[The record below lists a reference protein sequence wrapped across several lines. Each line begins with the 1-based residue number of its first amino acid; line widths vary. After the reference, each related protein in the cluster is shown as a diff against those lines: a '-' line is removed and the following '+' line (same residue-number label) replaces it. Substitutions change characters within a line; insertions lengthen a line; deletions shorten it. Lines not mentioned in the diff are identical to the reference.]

1 MLQSQAVFD
10 PKQSFCTG
18 CDSFWILLQA
28 TEGLQGRR
36 MWHVAQLHGSQR
48 GPDRITGQQPMELSN
63 TAEEAQNA
71 GITLDAGLQGCIT
84 VQQQSWLAAIAAK
97 QGIKD

>member
-1 MLQSQAVFD
+1 
-10 PKQSFCTG
+10 
-18 CDSFWILLQA
+18 
-28 TEGLQGRR
+28 
-36 MWHVAQLHGSQR
+36 
-48 GPDRITGQQPMELSN
+48 MELSN

>member
-1 MLQSQAVFD
+1 MSPASCLDDRDYMLQSQAVFD
-10 PKQSFCTG
+10 PKQSFCSG

-48 GPDRITGQQPMELSN
+48 GTRPDHR
-63 TAEEAQNA
+63 
-71 GITLDAGLQGCIT
+71 
-84 VQQQSWLAAIAAK
+84 AAADGAI
-97 QGIKD
+97 QHC